1 MLHQKPDK
9 VTVVIYDPDK
19 TSRSYEINKTI
30 FKKMILSLVLFI
42 SILFCLL
49 GYFAIELKRKTYFEV
64 NKFEREQFYLKERED
79 LLAKIKLLTDEN
91 STLMAKSGEVAQTPT
106 SIPTE
111 TPTAIATPTQIPVP
125 TLAQTPSPEV
135 PTVVPVLTPIPSL
148 ASSQIDVF
156 TIIKRPIGFKNL
168 KDQNLIKID
177 NIQLKPSSSG
187 LNLNFDL
194 INNANETK
202 ITGYVLV
209 IMRNNNQNLFY
220 PNNPSYLPTM
230 KIPYNIG
237 EQFGFSRM
245 RPVIANFK
253 NKPIGRAQFTILVF
267 TRAGDMI
274 LEKSLGPYDIK

>member
-9 VTVVIYDPDK
+9 VTLVIYDPDK
-19 TSRSYEINKTI
+19 TSRSFEIKKTI
-30 FKKMILSLVLFI
+30 FKKTILSLVILLL
-42 SILFCLL
+42 ILFSLI

-91 STLMAKSGEVAQTPT
+91 NALMAKTGEVPLATPVATQTPV
-106 SIPTE
+106 P
-111 TPTAIATPTQIPVP
+111 AP
-125 TLAQTPSPEV
+125 TLAQVPQVTPTISPV
-135 PTVVPVLTPIPSL
+135 ITPLPSV
-148 ASSQIDVF
+148 ASSQVDVF
-156 TIIKRPIGFKNL
+156 SIIKRPIGFKNL

-177 NIQLKPSSSG
+177 NIQLKPSSTG

-209 IMRNNNQNLFY
+209 IMRTGNQTLFY
-220 PNNPSYLPTM
+220 PNNPKYLPNM
-230 KIPYNIG
+230 KIPYNVG

-245 RPVIANFK
+245 RPVIAGFK
-253 NKPIGRAQFTILVF
+253 NKPIGRTQFSILIF

-274 LEKSLGPYDIK
+274 LEKTLGPYDIK

>member
-19 TSRSYEINKTI
+19 TSRSYEIKKTI
-30 FKKMILSLVLFI
+30 FKKMILSLVIFLLF
-42 SILFCLL
+42 LFSLI

-91 STLMAKSGEVAQTPT
+91 NTLMAKSGET
-106 SIPTE
+106 IPT
-111 TPTAIATPTQIPVP
+111 TPTASATPTQIPIP
-125 TLAQTPSPEV
+125 TLAQTPIKEVV
-135 PTVVPVLTPIPSL
+135 PTVSPVFTPIPSV
-148 ASSQIDVF
+148 ASSQVDVF
-156 TIIKRPIGFKNL
+156 SIIKRPIGFKNL
-168 KDQNLIKID
+168 IDQNLIKID
-177 NIQLKPSSSG
+177 NIQLKPSSVG

-202 ITGYVLV
+202 ITGYALV
-209 IMRNNNQNLFY
+209 IMRSNGQTFFY
-220 PNNPSYLPTM
+220 PSNSSYLPNM

-253 NKPIGRAQFTILVF
+253 NKPVGRAHFTILVF

-274 LEKSLGPYDIK
+274 LEKTLGPYDIK

>member
-19 TSRSYEINKTI
+19 TSRSFEIKKTI
-30 FKKMILSLVLFI
+30 FKKTILSLVIFLLF
-42 SILFCLL
+42 LFSLI

-91 STLMAKSGEVAQTPT
+91 NALMAKSGEPIPTVTPT
-106 SIPTE
+106 S
-111 TPTAIATPTQIPVP
+111 TPTQSP
-125 TLAQTPSPEV
+125 TPSVAMTPVKEAV
-135 PTVVPVLTPIPSL
+135 PTVSPVFTPVPSI
-148 ASSQIDVF
+148 ASSQVDVF
-156 TIIKRPIGFKNL
+156 SIIKRPIGFKNL

-177 NIQLKPSSSG
+177 NIQLKPSSLG

-209 IMRNNNQNLFY
+209 IMRSNNQTFFY
-220 PNNPSYLPTM
+220 PYNSSYLPNM
-230 KIPYNIG
+230 KIPYNVG

-245 RPVIANFK
+245 RPVIASFK
-253 NKPIGRAQFTILVF
+253 NKPQARTHFTILVF

-274 LEKSLGPYDIK
+274 LEKTLGPYDIK

>member
-1 MLHQKPDK
+1 MFHQKPDK

-19 TSRSYEINKTI
+19 TSRSFEIKKTI
-30 FKKMILSLVLFI
+30 FKKTILSLVILLLVLFSLI
-42 SILFCLL
+42 

-91 STLMAKSGEVAQTPT
+91 NTLMAKTGETVIVPV
-106 SIPTE
+106 
-111 TPTAIATPTQIPVP
+111 TPTQIPVP
-125 TLAQTPSPEV
+125 TIALTPFNEVV
-135 PTVVPVLTPIPSL
+135 PTISPVITPIPSV
-148 ASSQIDVF
+148 ASSQVDIF
-156 TIIKRPIGFKNL
+156 SIIKRPIGFKNL

-177 NIQLKPSSSG
+177 NIQLKPSSSS

-209 IMRNNNQNLFY
+209 IMRSNNQSFFY
-220 PNNPSYLPTM
+220 PSNSSYLPSM
-230 KIPYNIG
+230 KIPYNVG

-245 RPVIANFK
+245 RPVVASFK
-253 NKPIGRAQFTILVF
+253 NKPIARTQFTILVF

-274 LEKSLGPYDIK
+274 LEKTLGPYDIK